1 MTDSAICPVAKISA
15 YLDLLSEKG
24 LTFSRGPI
32 FGPMHADDFSLIS
45 QYVAKAVGLAGP
57 KAASYDHRS
66 FQLTP
71 LPESASAPDH
81 DYSTINTTAPAST
94 ALDDRIKVEVIP
106 EVLIKVQHKLKYFM
120 YFSQTKQLR
129 NTFLGRINNFL
140 TFQEEDVG
148 DWPVC
153 GEEEIVCTD
162 PGPPLIK
169 VEPHPDENQVISF
182 LDSLIAGSNNQPWLL
197 I

>member
-1 MTDSAICPVAKISA
+1 MLFCRSGQKPVKVPKFLFQVNDQFIFCFQYVKAMTDSAICPVAKISA

-106 EVLIKVQHKLKYFM
+106 EVLIKVQHKLKYF
-120 YFSQTKQLR
+120 YVFFS
-129 NTFLGRINNFL
+129 NL
-140 TFQEEDVG
+140 TRLSAK
-148 DWPVC
+148 WM
-153 GEEEIVCTD
+153 
-162 PGPPLIK
+162 
-169 VEPHPDENQVISF
+169 
-182 LDSLIAGSNNQPWLL
+182 
-197 I
+197 